1 MEELIAAIH
10 QIYESLAQKSLPV
23 WVSYA
28 SALGPLILTIITA
41 IIALL
46 QYKNNVHLQKQL
58 HNREIIVQS
67 RNSILC
73 IYDTCCIAQGLANT
87 AMISNGVFTVFEN
100 IADYNKKIFDNY
112 YPMVRAMNQA
122 RLFFEKDDKQL
133 YEVLKNVGEKY
144 FAFHNA
150 VAAFITSGE
159 ANKAL
164 NAAWNN
170 ISQCYHIPGGNYMM
184 LHANETAYKQFYQL
198 CETDK
203 VKEIKEKAKQFL
215 DLLPYESF
223 DCNFEK
229 YLQIS
234 EIE

>member
-1 MEELIAAIH
+1 MEELIAAIN
-10 QIYESLAQKSLPV
+10 QINESLAQGSIPM

-28 SALGPLILTIITA
+28 SALGPLVLTIITA

-67 RNSILC
+67 RNSILS
-73 IYDTCCIAQGLANT
+73 IYDTCCIAQGLAN
-87 AMISNGVFTVFEN
+87 AAIIPNGVFTSFEN
-100 IADYNKKIFDNY
+100 IVDYNKKMFDNN

-122 RLFFEKDDKQL
+122 RLFFEKDNKQL
-133 YEVLKNVGEKY
+133 YGVLKNVGEKY

-150 VAAFITSGE
+150 VTSYTASGE

-164 NAAWNN
+164 NDAWNN
-170 ISQCYHIPGGNYMM
+170 IFQCYNIPGGNYMM
-184 LHANETAYKQFYQL
+184 LYANEIACKQFYQL

-203 VKEIKEKAKQFL
+203 VKEIREKAKQFL
-215 DLLPYESF
+215 ELLPYESF
-223 DCNFEK
+223 DCYFEK

-234 EIE
+234 EIK